1 MVFKPKVHLF
11 ITLSYS
17 KQNNESAP
25 LGIGNMQKLGLKGNI
40 SYIVFVNVMI
50 FCLINKCSFIKFSF
64 LCTKWIVFTPRDLQ
78 TMTRSHTDSEPEGG
92 CKGNFTSLRK

>member
-1 MVFKPKVHLF
+1 MLWQQVKRTQTKCNFAMVFKPKVHLF

-40 SYIVFVNVMI
+40 SYTVFVNVMI
-50 FCLINKCSFIKFSF
+50 FVYAAFPPFLSNKQMFF
-64 LCTKWIVFTPRDLQ
+64 P
-78 TMTRSHTDSEPEGG
+78 
-92 CKGNFTSLRK
+92 

>member
-11 ITLSYS
+11 ITLSYN

-25 LGIGNMQKLGLKGNI
+25 LGIGNMQKLGVKGNI

-64 LCTKWIVFTPRDLQ
+64 LCTKGQVDCFHFSGFTNDDTLSYR
-78 TMTRSHTDSEPEGG
+78 
-92 CKGNFTSLRK
+92 F